1 MGLSVRKNLGGLTG
15 KVENVQEEPT
25 IFKTKPHLQKKS
37 KKITEKKEV
46 AKRKSIEEELRE
58 LTKRRRTEEE
68 EEEQK
73 VPKMVRL
80 SMKNL
85 RRPKLELVEDIFEAP
100 AVKKETVDFSS
111 QVKKET
117 IFGVASQVKQI
128 ETIILF

>member
-58 LTKRRRTEEE
+58 LTKRRRTEEQ
-68 EEEQK
+68 EEQK